1 MLQKKEKV
9 RKDRTS
15 TSLRASEVKLDSV
28 KPQPTKDPIRQ
39 DHGFHKLGFP
49 NHPQVYV
56 SHIGN
61 LVKCSPAIIPSDP
74 SKLCPGEGR
83 HTGGNATRSTCSPVQ
98 QTLLVFL

>member
-15 TSLRASEVKLDSV
+15 TSLRTSEVKLDSV

-56 SHIGN
+56 G
-61 LVKCSPAIIPSDP
+61 
-74 SKLCPGEGR
+74 
-83 HTGGNATRSTCSPVQ
+83 
-98 QTLLVFL
+98 

>member
-39 DHGFHKLGFP
+39 DRGFHKLGFQI
-49 NHPQVYV
+49 HPQVYV
-56 SHIGN
+56 GW
-61 LVKCSPAIIPSDP
+61 AM
-74 SKLCPGEGR
+74 
-83 HTGGNATRSTCSPVQ
+83 
-98 QTLLVFL
+98 